1 MKKIRDEMRKLNGAF
16 MVMSNFKSPESI
28 RKFAEIAQRVADEA
42 VREGP
47 K

>member
-1 MKKIRDEMRKLNGAF
+1 MKKIQDEMRKLNGAF

-28 RKFAEIAQRVADEA
+28 RKFVEIAERVVRAANEA
-42 VREGP
+42 G